1 MNKTYFIVYVE
12 DQNKTKMF
20 YELLFKNKPI
30 VDEPGMTE
38 FELPDGSI
46 LGIMPIKSTKKLFG
60 EDYYSKLSLKSLSKF
75 ELYFLV
81 DNAKELHTRALQLG
95 GIELR
100 KFEDMD
106 WGERAAYSMNHDG
119 HILAFA
125 EKIKKG

>member
-12 DQNKTKMF
+12 DQNKTKKF
-20 YELLFKNKPI
+20 YELLFKKKPI

-46 LGIMPIKSTKKLFG
+46 LGIMPIESTKKLFG

-81 DNAKELHTRALQLG
+81 DNAKELHARAQQLG
-95 GIELR
+95 AIELR
-100 KFEDMD
+100 KFEEMD
-106 WGERAAYSMNHDG
+106 WGERVAYSINHFR
-119 HILAFA
+119 A
-125 EKIKKG
+125 